1 MNTTKTLKSR
11 LDFEEDD
18 VPLGPTKVLPY
29 AVQSHVR
36 QSFMFK
42 LDEPVAEPSY
52 YRNVVDVCLQAKEDD
67 EVIFFLNTPGGLYS
81 GLTTVLDAILRT
93 EATTVA
99 VIQGECHSA
108 GSIIALH
115 CDMVDVS
122 PYATMLAHSISY
134 GTGGK
139 DADIVAHVTH
149 TTKQANSIV
158 RETYEGFLTETEIAQ
173 VLDGKQL
180 YMDAEEIVAR
190 LEARDE
196 YRDEIIA
203 ERKKAQEAE
212 QAPKPTPKKKDQ
224 PKVQE

>member
-18 VPLGPTKVLPY
+18 VPIGPTKVLPY

-36 QSFMFK
+36 NTFMFK

-52 YRNVVDVCLQAKEDD
+52 YRNIVDVCLQAKEDD
-67 EVIFFLNTPGGLYS
+67 EILFFLNTPGGLYS

-115 CDMVDVS
+115 CDLVDVS

-158 RETYEGFLTETEIAQ
+158 RETYEGFLTEQEIAQ

-180 YMDAEEIVAR
+180 YMDAEEIVVR

-196 YRDEIIA
+196 YREEIIKQRQA
-203 ERKKAQEAE
+203 EAE
-212 QAPKPTPKKKDQ
+212 LEQNPPKAKARKTKQ
-224 PKVQE
+224 T

>member
-36 QSFMFK
+36 NTFMFK

-52 YRNVVDVCLQAKEDD
+52 YRNIVDVCLQAKEDD
-67 EVIFFLNTPGGLYS
+67 EILFFLNTPGGLYS

-93 EATTVA
+93 EATTIA

-115 CDMVDVS
+115 CNLVDVS

-158 RETYEGFLTETEIAQ
+158 RETYEGFLTEQEIAQ

-196 YRDEIIA
+196 YFDAQVQALA
-203 ERKKAQEAE
+203 EEAAVE
-212 QAPKPTPKKKDQ
+212 ASKPVSKPTKKTTKQ
-224 PKVQE
+224 KE

>member
-67 EVIFFLNTPGGLYS
+67 EIIFFLNTPGGLYS

-115 CDMVDVS
+115 CDLVDVS

-180 YMDAEEIVAR
+180 YMDAEEIVTR

-196 YRDEIIA
+196 YREEVMKAHKA
-203 ERKKAQEAE
+203 EQEALANPP
-212 QAPKPTPKKKDQ
+212 QAKARKAKPSQ
-224 PKVQE
+224 S

>member
-1 MNTTKTLKSR
+1 MLNKVHKL
-11 LDFEEDD
+11 EDD
-18 VPLGPTKVLPY
+18 NDLQDVIYNTKVLPY
-29 AVQSHVR
+29 SVQSRVR
-36 QSFMFK
+36 NTFTFK

-52 YRNVVDVCLQAKEDD
+52 YRNIVDVCLQAKEDD
-67 EVIFFLNTPGGLYS
+67 EILFFLNTPGGLYS

-115 CDMVDVS
+115 CDLVDVS

-158 RETYEGFLTETEIAQ
+158 RETYEGFLTEQEIAQ

-180 YMDAEEIVAR
+180 YMDAEEIVVR

-196 YRDEIIA
+196 YREEIIKQRQA
-203 ERKKAQEAE
+203 EAE
-212 QAPKPTPKKKDQ
+212 LEQNPPKAKARKTKQ
-224 PKVQE
+224 T